1 MDDYERTNAQEWD
14 LNYKGPRHQK
24 QKQEQS
30 QTQTHI
36 HEQHQQRLQTHS
48 QGQNH
53 TQTQS
58 HVKQS
63 NVAKSKAKI
72 TPTQATPHASRIR
85 VPQRQKPVNHRAP
98 HVLHAATHNRKP
110 ASTRKSAWEVAEG
123 VKRREDTR
131 REAQPLL
138 VDVGT
143 SSDNAAEVA
152 WRNHERPVTSISV
165 PVELVWRDQ
174 QHDVIAKK
182 FGTFVFSD
190 NRVSQAGMIQFDI
203 WGEPAAVK
211 HTRQAMHDWVQ
222 REAPSKNMLGENPF
236 WKQRSQL
243 PHQRYAEE
251 KKWNR
256 EVERQ
261 RFRQCP
267 PIGTQFGAI
276 GTFHWPAKEI
286 QPHEVLGNS
295 YEAFDSIRMEC
306 SCYVVF
312 DHDIPAFK
320 VMGKDS
326 DVKAALLRIRKV
338 FFQITA
344 HQIAP
349 VRRYFVHI
357 GEEQDEMPSH
367 VTLESYEVVKRLGP
381 GNTTS
386 QVPEGCSPR
395 GHTEI
400 YLDAAEHQQRHEMS
414 VRDAR
419 IAGKTI
425 MLVIAKLHY
434 YRGHLKLRIRLGTFL
449 VREFMRPDDD
459 GYTFEAFKEMIQQS
473 QFAGE
478 VTPEYVLSAA
488 K

>member
-14 LNYKGPRHQK
+14 LNYKGPRQK
-24 QKQEQS
+24 KQS
-30 QTQTHI
+30 QDHNQN
-36 HEQHQQRLQTHS
+36 
-48 QGQNH
+48 QGQKEN
-53 TQTQS
+53 QNQIY
-58 HVKQS
+58 VKQS
-63 NVAKSKAKI
+63 DTAKGNTKV
-72 TPTQATPHASRIR
+72 TPTQATPHASRMR

-98 HVLHAATHNRKP
+98 HVHRAATQSRKP
-110 ASTRKSAWEVAEG
+110 APTRKSAWEVAEG

-131 REAQPLL
+131 REPQPLL
-138 VDVGT
+138 VDVGI
-143 SSDNAAEVA
+143 SSENAAEVS
-152 WRNHERPVTSISV
+152 WRHHERPVTSITV

-203 WGEPAAVK
+203 WGEPDAVK

-222 REAPSKNMLGENPF
+222 REAPSKNMRGENPF

-243 PHQRYAEE
+243 PQQRHAEE
-251 KKWNR
+251 RKWNR

-326 DVKAALLRIRKV
+326 DVKAASLRIRKA

-357 GEEQDEMPSH
+357 GEEQDELPSH
-367 VTLESYEVVKRLGP
+367 VTLEPYGVVKRLGP
-381 GNTTS
+381 ANASS

-395 GHTEI
+395 GQTETEV
-400 YLDAAEHQQRHEMS
+400 DAVEQQQRHETS

-425 MLVIAKLHY
+425 MLVLAKLHY
-434 YRGHLKLRIRLGTFL
+434 YRGHLKFRIRLGTFL
-449 VREFMRPDDD
+449 AREFMKPDDD
-459 GYTFEAFKEMIQQS
+459 GYTFEAFREMIQQS

-478 VTPEYVLSAA
+478 VTPE
-488 K
+488 